1 MTRLLLGVTLERI
14 CKAVLLL
21 CLLHFVI
28 IMILYF
34 DVYAQHL
41 DFFSRFNTRNASRA
55 HPISNSSRP
64 NGTVPSYGPAGA
76 EARSPSAKSSANQTA
91 TEKPLQPCQE
101 MPPSLVG
108 RLLIEFSSPM
118 SMERVQRE
126 NPDVHQGGKYTPPD
140 CLPRQKVAILIPF
153 RHREHHLKYW
163 LHYLHP
169 ILRRQKVAYGI
180 YIINQVRGAG
190 AKGWWGWVDRWALLS
205 SAPQFGEDTFNRAKL
220 LNVGFLEALKDD
232 KEYNCFIFS
241 DVDLIPMDD
250 RNLYRCY
257 EQPRHFA
264 VGMDKFGFRLPY
276 AGYFGGVS
284 GLSKSQ
290 FLKIN
295 GFPNEYWGWG
305 GEDDDI
311 FNRISLNGMKVSR
324 PDIRIGRYRM
334 IKHER
339 DKHNEPNPQ
348 RFTKIQNTKMT
359 MKRDGISSLQYRLVE
374 VLRQPMYTNITVE
387 IGRPPPRLARG

>member
-41 DFFSRFNTRNASRA
+41 DFFSRFNVRNASRA
-55 HPISNSSRP
+55 HPFSNSSRP
-64 NGTVPSYGPAGA
+64 NSTAPSYGPAGA
-76 EARSPSAKSSANQTA
+76 EPPSPSAKPSTNRSV

-101 MPPSLVG
+101 TPPGLVG

-126 NPDVHQGGKYTPPD
+126 NPDVRQGGKYTPPD
-140 CLPRQKVAILIPF
+140 CLPRQKV
-153 RHREHHLKYW
+153 HHLKYW

-180 YIINQVRGAG
+180 YIINQY
-190 AKGWWGWVDRWALLS
+190 
-205 SAPQFGEDTFNRAKL
+205 GEDTFNRAKL

-232 KEYNCFIFS
+232 EEYDCFIFS

-264 VGMDKFGFRLPY
+264 VGCPT

-374 VLRQPMYTNITVE
+374 VSRAPMYTNITVE

>member
-1 MTRLLLGVTLERI
+1 MSRLLVGVTLERI
-14 CKAVLLL
+14 CKAVLFL

-34 DVYAQHL
+34 DVYAQRL
-41 DFFSRFNTRNASRA
+41 DFFSRFNMRNASRSLHYA
-55 HPISNSSRP
+55 NASRP
-64 NGTVPSYGPAGA
+64 NSTAGPASPEAPCTNGTVTD
-76 EARSPSAKSSANQTA
+76 R
-91 TEKPLQPCQE
+91 PLLPCPE
-101 MPPSLVG
+101 MPPGLVG

-118 SMERVQRE
+118 SLERVQRE
-126 NPDVHQGGKYTPPD
+126 NPDVREGGRYSPPD

-180 YIINQVRGAG
+180 YIINQVGQSGGAG
-190 AKGWWGWVDRWALLS
+190 RERLAQGGVRTSRELGQAGGTKVIGRL
-205 SAPQFGEDTFNRAKL
+205 
-220 LNVGFLEALKDD
+220 
-232 KEYNCFIFS
+232 
-241 DVDLIPMDD
+241 
-250 RNLYRCY
+250 
-257 EQPRHFA
+257 
-264 VGMDKFGFRLPY
+264 LPY

-284 GLSKSQ
+284 GLSKAQ

-311 FNRISLNGMKVSR
+311 FNRITLNGMKVSR
-324 PDIRIGRYRM
+324 PDVRLGRYRM

-339 DKHNEPNPQ
+339 DRHNEPNPQ
-348 RFTKIQNTKMT
+348 RFTKIQNTKLT
-359 MKRDGISSLQYRLVE
+359 MKRDGISSLQYRLLE
-374 VLRQPMYTNITVE
+374 VSRRSMYTNITVD
-387 IGRPPPRLARG
+387 IGRPPPRPARG

>member
-41 DFFSRFNTRNASRA
+41 DFFSRFNKRNASRA
-55 HPISNSSRP
+55 HPFSNSSRP

-76 EARSPSAKSSANQTA
+76 EAPSPSAKPSPPCCLLCQPGQEWWVTVTLTMSHPAGITLLSL
-91 TEKPLQPCQE
+91 LQ
-101 MPPSLVG
+101 S
-108 RLLIEFSSPM
+108 SSPM

-126 NPDVHQGGKYTPPD
+126 NPDVRQGGKYTPPD
-140 CLPRQKVAILIPF
+140 CLPRQN
-153 RHREHHLKYW
+153 
-163 LHYLHP
+163 P

-180 YIINQVRGAG
+180 YIIN
-190 AKGWWGWVDRWALLS
+190 
-205 SAPQFGEDTFNRAKL
+205 QFGEDTFNRAKL

-232 KEYNCFIFS
+232 EEYDCFIFS

-264 VGMDKFGFRLPY
+264 VGMDKFGLPY

-348 RFTKIQNTKMT
+348 R
-359 MKRDGISSLQYRLVE
+359 
-374 VLRQPMYTNITVE
+374 
-387 IGRPPPRLARG
+387 

>member
-41 DFFSRFNTRNASRA
+41 DFFSRFNARNVSRA
-55 HPISNSSRP
+55 HPFSNSSRP

-76 EARSPSAKSSANQTA
+76 EAPSPSAKPRANQSA

-101 MPPSLVG
+101 
-108 RLLIEFSSPM
+108 
-118 SMERVQRE
+118 
-126 NPDVHQGGKYTPPD
+126 TPPGLGET
-140 CLPRQKVAILIPF
+140 CGVSVWGSWALTLSVGLRWVPVGGTLIPW
-153 RHREHHLKYW
+153 RHREPHLKYW

-180 YIINQVRGAG
+180 YIINQ
-190 AKGWWGWVDRWALLS
+190 
-205 SAPQFGEDTFNRAKL
+205 FGEDTFNRAKL

-232 KEYNCFIFS
+232 EEYDCFIFS

-264 VGMDKFGFRLPY
+264 VGMDKFGF
-276 AGYFGGVS
+276 S
-284 GLSKSQ
+284 
-290 FLKIN
+290 
-295 GFPNEYWGWG
+295 
-305 GEDDDI
+305 
-311 FNRISLNGMKVSR
+311 ISLNGMKVSR

-348 RFTKIQNTKMT
+348 R
-359 MKRDGISSLQYRLVE
+359 
-374 VLRQPMYTNITVE
+374 
-387 IGRPPPRLARG
+387 

>member
-41 DFFSRFNTRNASRA
+41 DFFSRFNARNASRA
-55 HPISNSSRP
+55 HPFSNSSRP

-76 EARSPSAKSSANQTA
+76 EAPSPSAKPSGNQSA

-101 MPPSLVG
+101 TPPGLVG

-126 NPDVHQGGKYTPPD
+126 NPDVRQGGKYTPLD

-180 YIINQVRGAG
+180 YIINQ
-190 AKGWWGWVDRWALLS
+190 
-205 SAPQFGEDTFNRAKL
+205 FGEDTFNRAKL

-232 KEYNCFIFS
+232 EEYDCFIFS

-264 VGMDKFGFRLPY
+264 VGMDKFGF
-276 AGYFGGVS
+276 S
-284 GLSKSQ
+284 
-290 FLKIN
+290 
-295 GFPNEYWGWG
+295 
-305 GEDDDI
+305 
-311 FNRISLNGMKVSR
+311 ISLNGMKVSR

-359 MKRDGISSLQYRLVE
+359 MKRDGISSLQYRVVE
-374 VLRQPMYTNITVE
+374 VSRQPMYTNITVE